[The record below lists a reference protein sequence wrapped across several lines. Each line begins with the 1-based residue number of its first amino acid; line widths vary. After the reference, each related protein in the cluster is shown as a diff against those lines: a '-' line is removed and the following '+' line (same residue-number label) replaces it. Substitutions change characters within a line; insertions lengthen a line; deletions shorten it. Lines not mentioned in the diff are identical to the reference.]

1 MPEQKYQEDDSML
14 PKEDLKP
21 NPWAKC
27 KFFSDKNEN
36 VGVFLV
42 ENVIREGNC
51 IVQVLARSDLII
63 FSC

>member
-27 KFFSDKNEN
+27 KFISEIWRVWGFFVIK
-36 VGVFLV
+36 
-42 ENVIREGNC
+42 NVIREC
-51 IVQVLARSDLII
+51 YSIELVLASSDLII
-63 FSC
+63 FSG